1 MYVWFSYVHAIGG
14 EVHMMKPFQVRV
26 FHIFLFSETCP
37 AVYHLA
43 VDVLSFEY
51 DIIWCD
57 HAMNLICRNFLM
69 SLATENT
76 YENHSQQRKSW
87 QNLTISHTSTPWIHA
102 TAKVFLVQDLKTH
115 DISTTMKLWQGWPGR
130 NRFACFGYFLV
141 PSRLCPSVVTLPLI
155 FIFVGIF
162 AIFELPRVG
171 GTWWGIVAVSSS
183 SLLIVAFVS
192 FLQAMTTDP
201 GVQLRR
207 SVLPAVTLSRD
218 GRETAVEL
226 CKKYSRFCQPA
237 RSLRSD
243 SAKTVESLAQ
253 EFQKDMLMRME
264 KLPCLEEDEEA
275 TGVEITEAEDF
286 WKQIMEDERLAH
298 LKRCSTCE
306 VLRFPRASHCKICD
320 NCVADFDHHCPW
332 LGNCVG
338 GRNHGCFLSFVIA
351 LVILSW
357 LFIGVCVADVAAHI
371 SYSCDNTKNLLLGMA
386 SGICLL
392 LAGVLSVHLWTC
404 CKGEV
409 HKGPKRRGQRME
421 PSGGITTAHM
431 IVQLILL
438 FISISWVI
446 FALIFGILP
455 RIPIMVAA
463 VEMLPSL
470 ALTSMLTEQLRNLG
484 KGLNIK
490 QRNAVKSSE
499 GSHEFALGT
508 LIEWLSKEKP
518 ESMASF
524 RVEVDDEILESG
536 LENAPPDWQI
546 EDEPCD
552 WSVPW
557 ALFAT

>member
-1 MYVWFSYVHAIGG
+1 
-14 EVHMMKPFQVRV
+14 
-26 FHIFLFSETCP
+26 
-37 AVYHLA
+37 
-43 VDVLSFEY
+43 
-51 DIIWCD
+51 
-57 HAMNLICRNFLM
+57 
-69 SLATENT
+69 
-76 YENHSQQRKSW
+76 
-87 QNLTISHTSTPWIHA
+87 
-102 TAKVFLVQDLKTH
+102 
-115 DISTTMKLWQGWPGR
+115 MKLWQGWPGR

-141 PSRLCPSVVTLPLI
+141 PSRLCPSAVTLPLI

-171 GTWWGIVAVSSS
+171 GTWWSIVAVSST
-183 SLLIVAFVS
+183 SLLICAFVS

-207 SVLPAVTLSRD
+207 SLLPALTLSRD

-226 CKKYSRFCQPA
+226 CKKYSSCCQPA
-237 RSLRSD
+237 RSSRSD

-275 TGVEITEAEDF
+275 TGVEITEAEDV
-286 WKQIMEDERLAH
+286 WKQIMEDERLGH

-351 LVILSW
+351 LVFLSW

-386 SGICLL
+386 SGSCLL
-392 LAGVLSVHLWTC
+392 LAGVLSVHLWAC

-421 PSGGITTAHM
+421 PSGGITTAQM

-438 FISISWVI
+438 FISVSWVI

-484 KGLNIK
+484 RDSISSKEMLWK
-490 QRNAVKSSE
+490 VPKAVMNSLLELWSNGSAKKSPSRWQVLVLKWTTT
-499 GSHEFALGT
+499 SWNVVWKMLPPIGT
-508 LIEWLSKEKP
+508 LKTSLVTGEFFGLCLPHHTIEWVPLLRGAPAAFAKMIESHLQNCWKLVEKIVFNVL
-518 ESMASF
+518 MMF
-524 RVEVDDEILESG
+524 
-536 LENAPPDWQI
+536 
-546 EDEPCD
+546 
-552 WSVPW
+552 
-557 ALFAT
+557 